1 MSLSLAARILW
12 NMVRVAAREDW
23 SRDRL
28 KAHQLSSLGQLRR
41 HAYDHS
47 PFYRELHQGL
57 EDAPL
62 AQLPI
67 VTKQQLMAAY
77 DEVVTDPNI
86 THDGLH
92 HHLASA
98 RDDQLYN
105 DSYIVCATSGTSG
118 TPGIFPYSEEEWAVL
133 LASFARASRWAG
145 SHVRLFDPMRIAI
158 VGSDKLSH
166 QSRVVADSFDSPWV
180 PTLRLSA
187 TEPLDEIVT
196 KLTDWQP
203 EMLVAYS
210 ALAGVLADE
219 HLQGRLDINP
229 RIVMCVAEALKPSVR
244 NLINQAW
251 ANEPF
256 ENYAA
261 TEVGVAAAECST
273 HQGLHIFEDLTI
285 VEFVDGEGN
294 PVAPD
299 TMSARILIT
308 PLFSKTFPLIRYEL
322 DDTASFTHEPCSCG
336 MPFHRITKIGG
347 RIAETLKIEAKNG
360 NMAVLHP
367 SDFDAVMTT
376 TDVKAWQIV
385 CHQGYLDVLVL
396 APVPAP
402 TIAEIDKSISEL
414 LSNKGLD
421 DFGRHVRVIEQL
433 PRLKSGKMA
442 IVRDAR

>member
-1 MSLSLAARILW
+1 M
-12 NMVRVAAREDW
+12 
-23 SRDRL
+23 
-28 KAHQLSSLGQLRR
+28 
-41 HAYDHS
+41 
-47 PFYRELHQGL
+47 
-57 EDAPL
+57 
-62 AQLPI
+62 
-67 VTKQQLMAAY
+67 
-77 DEVVTDPNI
+77 
-86 THDGLH
+86 
-92 HHLASA
+92 
-98 RDDQLYN
+98 
-105 DSYIVCATSGTSG
+105 
-118 TPGIFPYSEEEWAVL
+118 
-133 LASFARASRWAG
+133 
-145 SHVRLFDPMRIAI
+145 
-158 VGSDKLSH
+158 
-166 QSRVVADSFDSPWV
+166 VADSFDSPWV

-376 TDVKAWQIV
+376 TDVKAW
-385 CHQGYLDVLVL
+385 
-396 APVPAP
+396 
-402 TIAEIDKSISEL
+402 
-414 LSNKGLD
+414 
-421 DFGRHVRVIEQL
+421 
-433 PRLKSGKMA
+433 
-442 IVRDAR
+442 